1 LSVCS
6 MMTRVVDMRNL
17 AGLRAA
23 DGCVNVAAPRGA
35 AIGAEEATIG
45 LQPNQPET
53 SEASPVWAG
62 LC

>member
-1 LSVCS
+1 
-6 MMTRVVDMRNL
+6 MEGL

-23 DGCVNVAAPRGA
+23 DCCVNVAAPRGA

-62 LC
+62 LCCKWT